1 MFIQPISLDTDTL
14 NKLTLLLE
22 CTHTHSHS
30 LTCIYTY
37 THTHTLT
44 EFCVNKLLVCLSLC
58 QGKVCGGGRGLEG
71 ECISLYNQS
80 RVEVLSLYSGVKLEI
95 LNANKFSSESITNAR
110 LQVKTFK
117 SISAP
122 LPYQDQHITYTLD
135 GLSYEK
141 LNKQFL
147 TNQFMNSSASVH
159 ELCGREKES
168 GKNSVKTLGI

>member
-22 CTHTHSHS
+22 CTHTQS
-30 LTCIYTY
+30 LTHMHVHI
-37 THTHTLT
+37 HTHTNRVLCKQT
-44 EFCVNKLLVCLSLC
+44 LGLSVLVPRES
-58 QGKVCGGGRGLEG
+58 VGGRGLEG

-80 RVEVLSLYSGVKLEI
+80 RAEVLSLYSGVKLEI

-168 GKNSVKTLGI
+168 GKKSVKTLGI